1 MIRKILK
8 EMVNSAEKHQQEMKN
23 SKYHKRISVSYKRS
37 REESSFENLP
47 LISLILKRIHNEYKD
62 VVFSLC
68 TMVCDEEKVE
78 CVLEF
83 STDQDWISIIKGY
96 ESSIEV
102 CEDEYKPDPQT
113 PTFDL

>member
-1 MIRKILK
+1 
-8 EMVNSAEKHQQEMKN
+8 
-23 SKYHKRISVSYKRS
+23 
-37 REESSFENLP
+37 
-47 LISLILKRIHNEYKD
+47 
-62 VVFSLC
+62 
-68 TMVCDEEKVE
+68 MVCDEEKVE

-102 CEDEYKPDPQT
+102 CEDEYKSNPQT

>member
-1 MIRKILK
+1 MK
-8 EMVNSAEKHQQEMKN
+8 EAE
-23 SKYHKRISVSYKRS
+23 YHKRISVSYKRS

-47 LISLILKRIHNEYKD
+47 LISLILKRIHNEYQD

-68 TMVCDEEKVE
+68 TMVCDDEKVE

-102 CEDEYKPDPQT
+102 REVDYEPEPQ
-113 PTFDL
+113 PPMLEL